1 MTEVDSDEFD
11 ADRDRLPSI
20 TPEEW
25 AEIKRM
31 TRQESIRPSNIEGES
46 SVLRFSNSISEVKLK
61 SSKLPKGFSLISSYF
76 LSSNCLHFDLNFLR
90 LIECF

>member
-1 MTEVDSDEFD
+1 MTEVESDEFD
-11 ADRDRLPSI
+11 ADRERLPSI

-46 SVLRFSNSISEVKLK
+46 FVFGKVKMK
-61 SSKLPKGFSLISSYF
+61 SSKWLGLLVEFKLFF
-76 LSSNCLHFDLNFLR
+76 VFRLSSFWF
-90 LIECF
+90 EFPSV

>member
-1 MTEVDSDEFD
+1 MTEVESDEFD
-11 ADRDRLPSI
+11 ADRERLPSI

-46 SVLRFSNSISEVKLK
+46 FVFGKVE
-61 SSKLPKGFSLISSYF
+61 SSKCLVLLVEFKLFFCLQIVFILI
-76 LSSNCLHFDLNFLR
+76 
-90 LIECF
+90 

>member
-1 MTEVDSDEFD
+1 MTEVESDEFD
-11 ADRDRLPSI
+11 AERERLPSI

-46 SVLRFSNSISEVKLK
+46 SVFREVKINFLNGLWLQGCLLLVEFK
-61 SSKLPKGFSLISSYF
+61 YFF
-76 LSSNCLHFDLNFLR
+76 LSSDCLRFDLSFLQ
-90 LIECF
+90 FN

>member
-1 MTEVDSDEFD
+1 MTEPIDSDEFD
-11 ADRDRLPSI
+11 ANKERLPSI

-46 SVLRFSNSISEVKLK
+46 LRNPQMIFTE
-61 SSKLPKGFSLISSYF
+61 
-76 LSSNCLHFDLNFLR
+76 
-90 LIECF
+90 E

>member
-1 MTEVDSDEFD
+1 MTEVESDEFD

-46 SVLRFSNSISEVKLK
+46 SVFSEFKLK
-61 SSKLPKGFSLISSYF
+61 PSKCLRLLVDFKLLFVF
-76 LSSNCLHFDLNFLR
+76 KLSSNFLRFDLSFIQFN
-90 LIECF
+90 

>member
-1 MTEVDSDEFD
+1 VTEVESDEFD
-11 ADRDRLPSI
+11 ADRERLPSI

-46 SVLRFSNSISEVKLK
+46 FVYEKVEMK
-61 SSKLPKGFSLISSYF
+61 S
-76 LSSNCLHFDLNFLR
+76 
-90 LIECF
+90 

>member
-1 MTEVDSDEFD
+1 MTEVESDEFD
-11 ADRDRLPSI
+11 ADRERLPSI

-46 SVLRFSNSISEVKLK
+46 FVFGKVESLRYLRLLVEFKL
-61 SSKLPKGFSLISSYF
+61 FF
-76 LSSNCLHFDLNFLR
+76 VFRLSSF
-90 LIECF
+90 

>member
-1 MTEVDSDEFD
+1 MTEVESDEFD
-11 ADRDRLPSI
+11 ADRERLPSI

-46 SVLRFSNSISEVKLK
+46 SFRLQAALKRQGLVFFFDSN
-61 SSKLPKGFSLISSYF
+61 
-76 LSSNCLHFDLNFLR
+76 
-90 LIECF
+90 

>member
-1 MTEVDSDEFD
+1 MTEVESDEFD
-11 ADRDRLPSI
+11 ADRERLPSI

-46 SVLRFSNSISEVKLK
+46 FVFGKVKFSKWLGLLVEFKLFFR
-61 SSKLPKGFSLISSYF
+61 LQIVFILI
-76 LSSNCLHFDLNFLR
+76 
-90 LIECF
+90 

>member
-1 MTEVDSDEFD
+1 MTEVESDEFD
-11 ADRDRLPSI
+11 ADRERLPSI

-46 SVLRFSNSISEVKLK
+46 FVFGKVESSRYLGLLVEFKLFFR
-61 SSKLPKGFSLISSYF
+61 LQIVFILI
-76 LSSNCLHFDLNFLR
+76 
-90 LIECF
+90 

>member
-1 MTEVDSDEFD
+1 MTEVESDEFD
-11 ADRDRLPSI
+11 ADRERLPSI

-46 SVLRFSNSISEVKLK
+46 FVYGKVE
-61 SSKLPKGFSLISSYF
+61 SSKCLGLLVEFKLFF
-76 LSSNCLHFDLNFLR
+76 VFRLSSF
-90 LIECF
+90 

>member
-46 SVLRFSNSISEVKLK
+46 SVLSRRISVK
-61 SSKLPKGFSLISSYF
+61 SS
-76 LSSNCLHFDLNFLR
+76 
-90 LIECF
+90 

>member
-1 MTEVDSDEFD
+1 MTEVESDEFD
-11 ADRDRLPSI
+11 ADRERLPSI

-46 SVLRFSNSISEVKLK
+46 FVFGKVEYSRYLGLLVEFKLFFR
-61 SSKLPKGFSLISSYF
+61 LQIVFILI
-76 LSSNCLHFDLNFLR
+76 
-90 LIECF
+90 